1 MSRYAIT
8 MRSQAVDIMFTAT
21 DTKTGI
27 SWIVTIPSQMVPD
40 FLRVAINQIKSRLPQ
55 AGGIWEY
62 SLPTEGDP
70 IERLAAK
77 TAANLGLD
85 AAVVLAAM
93 KRK

>member
-8 MRSQAVDIMFTAT
+8 MQSETADLKFAVS
-21 DTKTGI
+21 DTKTGT
-27 SWIVTIPSQMVPD
+27 SWVVTIPGQMVPD

-55 AGGIWEY
+55 AGGVWVY
-62 SLPTEGDP
+62 SLPSEGDP

-85 AAVVLAAM
+85 AATVLAAM
-93 KRK
+93 RRK